1 MVDSMR
7 KNKPI
12 MKLLDGKRNRIK
24 KLAAGAL
31 AAALLLTG
39 CGSTD
44 GETEQPTESGVVKI
58 PIIFTVDPT
67 SGKKNNQ
74 ELADAFN
81 EAYAGKYYLDVE
93 WVLETEEEYRQNLKR
108 MNATDSLPAIIYD
121 VCTVPSFY
129 IMMVEEGRLED
140 LTPYIEAD
148 EEWKSM
154 IEPAVLE
161 GCTYTDGKIYL
172 GPISTAAFTCSG
184 MFWNEELF
192 HKAGIES
199 FPKTWEEFW
208 VCCDMLTEAGITP
221 LSLHTEGTGWAPML
235 IATAAVSQTQE
246 GADFMH
252 QMLPDTYLTGSG
264 REIADILQKLFMYT
278 TEDALHTDFDV
289 AHSNFFSGKTA
300 MLPNGYWMIEQL
312 PEEWEGKVRFSS
324 FPQNTLVASPETF
337 GWAVVESYSDE
348 VKEAAVTFLKFRT
361 QYNKQEKETLFEQ
374 GGQDAPQALGDYLN
388 AFLNAEQIVP
398 NYQVKWNSI
407 LQEEMIG
414 KGLPLLADG
423 SITPEEL
430 VRMADESVREFKEEQ

>member
-1 MVDSMR
+1 
-7 KNKPI
+7 
-12 MKLLDGKRNRIK
+12 MKLSDGKQKRIK

-31 AAALLLTG
+31 AVALLFTG
-39 CGSTD
+39 CGSSQRAP
-44 GETEQPTESGVVKI
+44 EKPKELEVVKI

-74 ELADAFN
+74 ELAEAFN

-161 GCTYTDGKIYL
+161 GCTYTDGNIYL

-192 HKAGIES
+192 QQAGIES
-199 FPKTWEEFW
+199 FPETWEEFW
-208 VCCDMLTEAGITP
+208 ECCDMLTEEGITP

-252 QMLPDTYLTGSG
+252 QMLPDTYLTESG
-264 REIADILQKLFMYT
+264 REIANLLERLFQYT
-278 TEDALHTDFDV
+278 TEDALHADFDV

-361 QYNKQEKETLFEQ
+361 QYNRQEKETLFEQ
-374 GGQDAPQALGDYLN
+374 GGEDASQALGDYLD
-388 AFLNAEQIVP
+388 AFRNVEQIVP

-407 LQEEMIG
+407 LQEETIG

-430 VRMADESVREFKEEQ
+430 VLMANESVREFEEEQ